1 MQLSHRHKPTGL
13 CCAAAL
19 VMTGL
24 GLVLTTQQGCSEPL
38 LTPLQQR
45 IETLRRE
52 HDIPGASIAVIKNG
66 RIAWARGFGL
76 ADLASGRPVTAD
88 TLFQAQSITKTL
100 TALATVKLLAAE
112 EIALDEPVNRYLT
125 GWTIPENDFT
135 KKVPVSFRM
144 LLNHTGGLSNPYPDG
159 CCGPKETL
167 PTLQQVLRGMP
178 PANNQPLTVERVP
191 GTRFNYCNGCYTVL
205 QPALES
211 ISQQAFPSLMQELVL
226 TPAGMDD
233 TSFDNT
239 FFLNDT
245 STIAIPYD
253 VDGKP
258 HGRAPMRH
266 PILSTGLMWSTA
278 SDLARFNLAFTKALN
293 SGHPLIDQ
301 PLAVQLSIPS
311 STANR
316 SLGFELGNRDADAKA
331 RGGYLFHSGTGN
343 GAVSLSIISI
353 DGNHGAVF
361 LINKGPNPWLTTN
374 IPQYAFIKSSLKV
387 INTEGNWPD

>member
-1 MQLSHRHKPTGL
+1 MSNNHRGTL
-13 CCAAAL
+13 RWFIAIAAFNIS
-19 VMTGL
+19 M
-24 GLVLTTQQGCSEPL
+24 VLAGSAQASVAPF
-38 LTPLQQR
+38 TPLQQQ
-45 IETLRRE
+45 IETLRKE
-52 HDIPGASIAVIKNG
+52 HDIPGASIAVIENG

-76 ADLASGRPVTAD
+76 ADLASGRRVTAD

-159 CCGPKETL
+159 CCGPGEPL

-211 ISQQAFPSLMQELVL
+211 ISQQSFPSLMQELVF
-226 TPAGMDD
+226 TPAGMDN

-293 SGHPLIDQ
+293 SSHPLIDQ

-343 GAVSLSIISI
+343 GAVSLSIISL

-374 IPQYAFIKSSLKV
+374 IPQYDFIKSSLKL
-387 INTEGNWPD
+387 INTHQDWPN

>member
-205 QPALES
+205 QPTLES

>member
-1 MQLSHRHKPTGL
+1 MSNNHRGTMRWFIAI
-13 CCAAAL
+13 AAFN
-19 VMTGL
+19 VSM
-24 GLVLTTQQGCSEPL
+24 VLAGSAHASVAPF
-38 LTPLQQR
+38 TPLQQQ
-45 IETLRRE
+45 IETLRKE
-52 HDIPGASIAVIKNG
+52 HDIPGASIAVIENG

-76 ADLASGRPVTAD
+76 ADLASGRRVTAD

-159 CCGPKETL
+159 CCGPGEPL
-167 PTLQQVLRGMP
+167 PTLQQVLRGLP
-178 PANNQPLTVERVP
+178 PATNKPLTVERIP

-211 ISQQAFPSLMQELVL
+211 ISQQSFPSLMQELVF
-226 TPAGMDD
+226 TPAGMDN

-301 PLAVQLSIPS
+301 QLAERLSNPS
-311 STANR
+311 STAER
-316 SLGFELGNRDADAKA
+316 SLGFFIGDRDANTKA
-331 RGGYLFHSGTGN
+331 QGAYIFHSGSGN
-343 GAVSLSIISI
+343 GHLSLSIISL
-353 DGNHGAVF
+353 DGQVGAVF
-361 LINKGPNPWLTTN
+361 LINKAPNPWLTTN
-374 IPQYAFIKSSLKV
+374 IPQYDFIKSSLKA
-387 INTEGNWPD
+387 INRQKSWPG

>member
-1 MQLSHRHKPTGL
+1 MPLRRVSWACLIGAYVTASTGL
-13 CCAAAL
+13 ISKP
-19 VMTGL
+19 GL
-24 GLVLTTQQGCSEPL
+24 ADNGFSPV
-38 LTPLQQR
+38 QQR
-45 IETLRRE
+45 IEQLREE
-52 HDIPGASIAVIKNG
+52 HDIPGASVAVIEDG
-66 RIAWARGFGL
+66 TIAWAQGFGV
-76 ADLASGRPVTAD
+76 ADLASGRPVTED

-100 TALATVKLLAAE
+100 TALATVKLLAAKQ
-112 EIALDEPVNRYLT
+112 IALDEPVNRYLQS
-125 GWTIPENDFT
+125 WTIPENDYT
-135 KKVPVSFRM
+135 AKVPVSFRM
-144 LLNHTGGLSNPYPDG
+144 LLNHTGALSNPYPDG

-178 PANNQPLTVERVP
+178 PANNQPLTVERTP
-191 GTRFNYCNGCYTVL
+191 GSSFDYCNGCYTVL

-211 ISQQAFPSLMQELVL
+211 ISQQSFPALMQELVL
-226 TPAGMDD
+226 TPAGMNQS
-233 TSFDNT
+233 TFNNS

-293 SGHPLIDQ
+293 ASHRLIDQ
-301 PLAVQLSIPS
+301 PLAIQLSIPS
-311 STANR
+311 SSPNR

-343 GAVSLSIISI
+343 GYVSLSIISI

-374 IPQYAFIKSSLKV
+374 IPQYDFIKSSLKT
-387 INTEGNWPD
+387 INTARKWPK

>member
-1 MQLSHRHKPTGL
+1 
-13 CCAAAL
+13 
-19 VMTGL
+19 MTGL

>member
-1 MQLSHRHKPTGL
+1 MSFGCIGAIGLAGSITLLTGL
-13 CCAAAL
+13 SSKPAL
-19 VMTGL
+19 AEAPFSQV
-24 GLVLTTQQGCSEPL
+24 
-38 LTPLQQR
+38 QQR
-45 IETLRRE
+45 IEHLRRE
-52 HDIPGASIAVIKNG
+52 HNVPGASIAVIDDG
-66 RIAWARGFGL
+66 QIAWARGFGF
-76 ADLASGRPVTAD
+76 ADLSSGRPVTAD

-100 TALATVKLLAAE
+100 TSLATVKLLASRD
-112 EIALDEPVNRYLT
+112 IALDEPVNRYLK
-125 GWTIPENDFT
+125 GWKIPENAYT

-159 CCGPKETL
+159 CCGPMETL
-167 PTLQQVLRGMP
+167 PTLQQVLRGLP
-178 PANNQPLTVERVP
+178 PATNKPLIVERIP
-191 GTRFNYCNGCYTVL
+191 GTGFNYCNGCYTVL

-211 ISQQAFPSLMQELVL
+211 ISQKPFPGLMQELVL
-226 TPAGMDD
+226 TPAGMNKS
-233 TSFDNT
+233 TFDNT

-293 SGHPLIDQ
+293 SGHSLIDQ
-301 PLAVQLSIPS
+301 PLAKQLSIPS

-316 SLGFELGNRDADAKA
+316 SMGFELGNRDADAKA
-331 RGGYLFHSGTGN
+331 RGAYLFHSGTGN
-343 GAVSLSIISI
+343 GAVSLSIISM

-361 LINKGPNPWLTTN
+361 LINKGPNPWLATN
-374 IPQYAFIKSSLKV
+374 IPQYAFIKEALEV
-387 INTEGNWPD
+387 INTEAEWPN

>member
-1 MQLSHRHKPTGL
+1 MHRNQKLALGWLSTL
-13 CCAAAL
+13 AS
-19 VMTGL
+19 L
-24 GLVLTTQQGCSEPL
+24 GLLLGVPESAKPSTL
-38 LTPLQQR
+38 LTPLQQG
-45 IETLRRE
+45 IETLLKE
-52 HDIPGASIAVIKNG
+52 HDIPGASIAVIENG

-76 ADLASGRPVTAD
+76 ADLARGRPVTAD

-245 STIAIPYD
+245 SMIAIPYD

-343 GAVSLSIISI
+343 GAVSLSIISL

-387 INTEGNWPD
+387 INTEGNWPN

>member
-1 MQLSHRHKPTGL
+1 MHRNQKLALGWLSTLASSGL
-13 CCAAAL
+13 L
-19 VMTGL
+19 L
-24 GLVLTTQQGCSEPL
+24 GVPASANASTL
-38 LTPLQQR
+38 LTPLQQG
-45 IETLRRE
+45 IETLRKE
-52 HDIPGASIAVIKNG
+52 HDIPGASIAVIENG

-100 TALATVKLLAAE
+100 TALATVKLLADE

-125 GWTIPENDFT
+125 GWTIPENEYT

-258 HGRAPMRH
+258 HRRAPMRH

-343 GAVSLSIISI
+343 GAVSLSIISL

-387 INTEGNWPD
+387 INTEGNWPN

>member
-1 MQLSHRHKPTGL
+1 MHRNQKLALGWLSTLASSGL
-13 CCAAAL
+13 L
-19 VMTGL
+19 L
-24 GLVLTTQQGCSEPL
+24 GVPASANASTL
-38 LTPLQQR
+38 LTPLQQG
-45 IETLRRE
+45 IETLRKE
-52 HDIPGASIAVIKNG
+52 HDIPGASIAVIENG

-76 ADLASGRPVTAD
+76 ADLARGRPVTAD

-245 STIAIPYD
+245 SMIAIPYD

-331 RGGYLFHSGTGN
+331 RGSYLFHSGTGN
-343 GAVSLSIISI
+343 GAVSLSIISL

-387 INTEGNWPD
+387 INTEGNWPN

>member
-1 MQLSHRHKPTGL
+1 MHRNQKLALGWLSTL
-13 CCAAAL
+13 AS
-19 VMTGL
+19 L
-24 GLVLTTQQGCSEPL
+24 GLLLGVPESAKPSTL
-38 LTPLQQR
+38 LTPLQQG
-45 IETLRRE
+45 IETLRKE
-52 HDIPGASIAVIKNG
+52 HDIPGASIAVIENG

-76 ADLASGRPVTAD
+76 ADLARGRPVTAD

-343 GAVSLSIISI
+343 GAVSLSIISL

-387 INTEGNWPD
+387 INTEGNWPN

>member
-1 MQLSHRHKPTGL
+1 MHRNQKLALGWLSTLASSGL
-13 CCAAAL
+13 L
-19 VMTGL
+19 L
-24 GLVLTTQQGCSEPL
+24 GVPASANASTL
-38 LTPLQQR
+38 LTPLQQG
-45 IETLRRE
+45 IETLLKE
-52 HDIPGASIAVIKNG
+52 HDIPGASIAVIENG

-100 TALATVKLLAAE
+100 TALATVKLLADE

-125 GWTIPENDFT
+125 GWTIPENEYT

-258 HGRAPMRH
+258 HRRAPMRH

-331 RGGYLFHSGTGN
+331 RGSYLFHSGTGN
-343 GAVSLSIISI
+343 GAVSLSIISL

-387 INTEGNWPD
+387 INTEGNWPN

>member
-1 MQLSHRHKPTGL
+1 MHRNQKLALGWLSTL
-13 CCAAAL
+13 AS
-19 VMTGL
+19 L
-24 GLVLTTQQGCSEPL
+24 GLLLGVPESAKPSTL
-38 LTPLQQR
+38 LTPLQQG
-45 IETLRRE
+45 IETLRKE
-52 HDIPGASIAVIKNG
+52 HDIPGASIAVIENG

-125 GWTIPENDFT
+125 GWTIPENEYT

-245 STIAIPYD
+245 SMIAIPYD

-343 GAVSLSIISI
+343 GAVSLSIISL

-387 INTEGNWPD
+387 INTEGNWPN

>member
-1 MQLSHRHKPTGL
+1 MIRKHRGTL
-13 CCAAAL
+13 RWFIAITAFN
-19 VMTGL
+19 VSM
-24 GLVLTTQQGCSEPL
+24 VLAGSAQASVAPF
-38 LTPLQQR
+38 TPLQQQ
-45 IETLRRE
+45 IETLRKE
-52 HDIPGASIAVIKNG
+52 HDIPGASIAVIENG

-100 TALATVKLLAAE
+100 TSLATVKLLAAE
-112 EIALDEPVNRYLT
+112 EIALDEPVNRYLK
-125 GWTIPENDFT
+125 GWTIPENDYT

-159 CCGPKETL
+159 CCGPGEPL
-167 PTLQQVLRGMP
+167 PTLQQVLRGLP
-178 PANNQPLTVERVP
+178 PATNKPLTVERIP
-191 GTRFNYCNGCYTVL
+191 GTSFNYCNGCYTVL

-211 ISQQAFPSLMQELVL
+211 ISQQTFPSLMQELVF
-226 TPAGMDD
+226 TPAGMDN

-343 GAVSLSIISI
+343 GAVSLSIISL

-374 IPQYAFIKSSLKV
+374 IPQYAFIKDSLKL
-387 INTEGNWPD
+387 INTENNWPY

>member
-1 MQLSHRHKPTGL
+1 MHRNQKLALGWLSTL
-13 CCAAAL
+13 AS
-19 VMTGL
+19 L
-24 GLVLTTQQGCSEPL
+24 GLLLGVPESAKPSTL
-38 LTPLQQR
+38 LTPLQQG
-45 IETLRRE
+45 IETLRKE
-52 HDIPGASIAVIKNG
+52 HDIPGASIAVIENG

-343 GAVSLSIISI
+343 GAVSLSIISL

-387 INTEGNWPD
+387 INTEGNWPN

>member
-1 MQLSHRHKPTGL
+1 MHRNQKLALGWLSTLASSGL
-13 CCAAAL
+13 L
-19 VMTGL
+19 L
-24 GLVLTTQQGCSEPL
+24 GVPASANASTL
-38 LTPLQQR
+38 LTPLQQG
-45 IETLRRE
+45 IETLLKE
-52 HDIPGASIAVIKNG
+52 HDIPGASIAVIENG

-76 ADLASGRPVTAD
+76 ADLARGRPVTAD

-245 STIAIPYD
+245 SMIAIPYD

-331 RGGYLFHSGTGN
+331 RGSYLFHSGTGN
-343 GAVSLSIISI
+343 GAVSLSIISL

-387 INTEGNWPD
+387 INTEGNWPN

>member
-1 MQLSHRHKPTGL
+1 MHRNQKLALGWLSTLASSGL
-13 CCAAAL
+13 L
-19 VMTGL
+19 L
-24 GLVLTTQQGCSEPL
+24 GVPASANASTL
-38 LTPLQQR
+38 LTPLQQG
-45 IETLRRE
+45 IETLRKE
-52 HDIPGASIAVIKNG
+52 HDIPGASIAVIENG

-331 RGGYLFHSGTGN
+331 RGSYLFHSGTGN
-343 GAVSLSIISI
+343 GAVSLSIISL

-387 INTEGNWPD
+387 INTEGNWPN

>member
-1 MQLSHRHKPTGL
+1 MIRKHRGTL
-13 CCAAAL
+13 RWFIAIAAFN
-19 VMTGL
+19 VSM
-24 GLVLTTQQGCSEPL
+24 VLAGSAQASVAPF
-38 LTPLQQR
+38 TPLQQQ
-45 IETLRRE
+45 IETLRKE
-52 HDIPGASIAVIKNG
+52 HDIPGASIAVIENG

-76 ADLASGRPVTAD
+76 ADLASGRRVTAD

-100 TALATVKLLAAE
+100 TSLATVKLLAAE
-112 EIALDEPVNRYLT
+112 EIALDEPVNRYLK
-125 GWTIPENDFT
+125 GWTIPENDYT

-159 CCGPKETL
+159 CCGPGEPL

-211 ISQQAFPSLMQELVL
+211 ISQQTFPSLMQELVF
-226 TPAGMDD
+226 TPAGMDN

-278 SDLARFNLAFTKALN
+278 SDLARFKLAFTKALN

-301 PLAVQLSIPS
+301 QLAEQLSIPS
-311 STANR
+311 STAER

-343 GAVSLSIISI
+343 GAVSLSIISL

-374 IPQYAFIKSSLKV
+374 IPQYAFIKDSLKL
-387 INTEGNWPD
+387 INTEDNWPY

>member
-1 MQLSHRHKPTGL
+1 MHRNQKLALGWLSTLASSGL
-13 CCAAAL
+13 L
-19 VMTGL
+19 L
-24 GLVLTTQQGCSEPL
+24 GVPASANASTL
-38 LTPLQQR
+38 LTPLQQG
-45 IETLRRE
+45 IETLRKE
-52 HDIPGASIAVIKNG
+52 HDIPGASIAVIENG

-100 TALATVKLLAAE
+100 TALATVKLLADE

-331 RGGYLFHSGTGN
+331 RGSYLFHSGTGN
-343 GAVSLSIISI
+343 GAVSLSIISL

-387 INTEGNWPD
+387 INTEGNWPN

>member
-1 MQLSHRHKPTGL
+1 MHRNQKLALGWLSTLASSGL
-13 CCAAAL
+13 L
-19 VMTGL
+19 L
-24 GLVLTTQQGCSEPL
+24 GVPASANASTL
-38 LTPLQQR
+38 LTPLQQG
-45 IETLRRE
+45 IETLRKE
-52 HDIPGASIAVIKNG
+52 HDIPGASIAVIENG

-343 GAVSLSIISI
+343 GAVSLSIISL

-387 INTEGNWPD
+387 INTEGNWPN